1 MDLRQLQQFVALAE
15 TGNFHRA
22 AERLHMAQPPLSI
35 SIRKLEDSLGTPLF
49 VRTSR
54 GVRLTQA
61 GEAALHDARRA
72 LFHAAQARA
81 AAVAAAHGE
90 RGALRVGFVGSAT
103 YALLPR
109 LIPAFRAAHP
119 GIELILH
126 ESTSASILDRLER
139 HQLDAGLV
147 RFPILN
153 AGGYALMPLETD
165 EFVAAVPADSRFAQH
180 DAIALKALAGEP
192 FIMHPSA
199 DVPNLQAI
207 AMLLC
212 QQAGFVPR
220 VTQEAVQVQTI
231 ISLVESGLGVALVP
245 SVAARYVNRRVR
257 FLRLSS
263 PRPAA
268 RIGIALATPADS
280 DDRQV
285 QRLMAV
291 ARETA
296 GAGTG
301 TGTGIGAGMGAG
313 AGAAA

>member
-1 MDLRQLQQFVALAE
+1 VDLRQLQQFVALAE

-301 TGTGIGAGMGAG
+301 TGTGTGMGAG